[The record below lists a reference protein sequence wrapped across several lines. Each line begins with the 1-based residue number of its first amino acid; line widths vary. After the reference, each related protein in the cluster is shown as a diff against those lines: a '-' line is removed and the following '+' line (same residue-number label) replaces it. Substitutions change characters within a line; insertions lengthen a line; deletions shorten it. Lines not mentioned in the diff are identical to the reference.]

1 MLLQACLGLRV
12 DGVKR
17 EIHVDRPVL
26 PIGIDRLELRHVRVG
41 DVSTDIVFQHLG
53 ERVVAF
59 PRGKSPG
66 AVPIF
71 IHA

>member
-12 DGVKR
+12 DGIRR
-17 EIHVDRPVL
+17 EIHVDRPML
-26 PIGIDRLELRHVRVG
+26 PIGIDHLELRHVRIG
-41 DVSTDIVFQHLG
+41 DLSTDIVFQRVG

-59 PRGKSPG
+59 PRGKTPS
-66 AVPIF
+66 AIPIF